1 VFKPSRISQVF
12 KLTTN
17 YLFFIFVLAFS
28 VGDVMVRA
36 CFATFWLS
44 LPGPGRQPKKSFF
57 WFTFFGILDYHPDL
71 STLEALNGLLA

>member
-1 VFKPSRISQVF
+1 
-12 KLTTN
+12 
-17 YLFFIFVLAFS
+17 